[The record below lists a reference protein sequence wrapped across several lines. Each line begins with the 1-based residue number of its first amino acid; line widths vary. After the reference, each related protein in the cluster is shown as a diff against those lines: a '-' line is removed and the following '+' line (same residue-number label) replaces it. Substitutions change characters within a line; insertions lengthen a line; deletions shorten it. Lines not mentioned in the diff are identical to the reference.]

1 MIAMDWIAF
10 ILFIAGIILVILGAA
25 LLFDLPVIMNFFE
38 KIAGVLC
45 IFLGIVA
52 LVFGWKLVRSV

>member
-1 MIAMDWIAF
+1 MDWIAF
-10 ILFIAGIILVILGAA
+10 VLFIAGIILVILGAA
-25 LLFDLPVIMNFFE
+25 LLFNLSVIMDFFE

-52 LVFGWKLVRSV
+52 LFFGWKLVRSV